1 MRRTWRWMALTCLIV
16 AVGWG
21 ETGIS
26 AGRGAS
32 TVVLIGLDGFHPSYL
47 ERPQSRHLREL
58 ASAGVRARSLIPV
71 FPTLTFPNF
80 YTMATGLYP
89 EHHGIVSNTMVDS
102 SLGRFTLRDR
112 AAVRDP
118 RWWGGEPIWVTAVR
132 QGKRAATFFWPG
144 SDVAIGGVRPTWYK
158 VFDAVGAQRRS
169 GQRRYSTG
177 SPCPPSGRHR

>member
-1 MRRTWRWMALTCLIV
+1 MRRTRRWMGLTCLIV
-16 AVGWG
+16 AVAWT
-21 ETGIS
+21 EAGIS
-26 AGRGAS
+26 AGSGSS

-47 ERPQSRHLREL
+47 ERPPSRHLREL
-58 ASAGVRARSLIPV
+58 AGAGVRARSLIPV

-102 SLGRFTLRDR
+102 TLGRFTLRDR
-112 AAVRDP
+112 AAVRDA

-144 SDVAIGGVRPTWYK
+144 SDVAIGGGLPAGDKNFAAKGPEADPVPE
-158 VFDAVGAQRRS
+158 V
-169 GQRRYSTG
+169 
-177 SPCPPSGRHR
+177 

>member
-1 MRRTWRWMALTCLIV
+1 VSVRRASRWTARLCVVCLIV
-16 AVGWG
+16 AV
-21 ETGIS
+21 TT
-26 AGRGAS
+26 GAS
-32 TVVLIGLDGFHPSYL
+32 AQTASSTVLLIGIDGFHPSYL
-47 ERPQSRHLREL
+47 ERPASPHLREL
-58 ASAGVRARSLIPV
+58 ARAGARARSLIPV

-89 EHHGIVSNTMVDS
+89 EHHGIVSNTMMDS

-144 SDVAIGGVRPTWYK
+144 SDVAIGGVLPTWYK
-158 VFDAVGAQRRS
+158 IFDASVPNADRVTQVLD
-169 GQRRYSTG
+169 
-177 SPCPPSGRHR
+177 